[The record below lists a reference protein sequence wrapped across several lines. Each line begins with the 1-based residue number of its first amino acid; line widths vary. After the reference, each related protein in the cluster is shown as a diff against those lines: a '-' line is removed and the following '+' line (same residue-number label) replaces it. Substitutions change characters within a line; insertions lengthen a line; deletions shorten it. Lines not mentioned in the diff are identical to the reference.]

1 MKIKTKDSSLKSFSG
16 EQYNPALTP
25 INLYKGWNWLGYPL
39 SIAMDID
46 EALSLMEAEEGDCI
60 SNLEEG
66 FAVYNDGQWQ
76 GTLQILS
83 PGNGYLY
90 NSVSDKSFI
99 YNNLPTTSNA
109 RALNRGRLEIN
120 ASPWTVDKHAYQNLM
135 PVIAQV
141 CNEDGSVS
149 NETYHVAAFAGEEC
163 RASGT
168 YNGGILYLSVYGNGK
183 EEISFVVQDIATGII
198 YETNQTIHFDGDVVG
213 TVASPYKLVIGN
225 ESTGVGSV
233 STTRPTVGAY
243 NMQGMRVSSPK
254 GKGVYIVTTTDS
266 EGNTLVKK
274 QVCQ

>member
-1 MKIKTKDSSLKSFSG
+1 MKLNLAKGWNWSSHDKASPLSVNDFVDSSISSILTQEAELTEDPVLGMVGTLTEIDGSQSMKIKTKDNLLKSFSG

-39 SIAMDID
+39 SIVMDID

-109 RALNRGRLEIN
+109 RALNRGRLEIT
-120 ASPWTVDKHAYQNLM
+120 ASP
-135 PVIAQV
+135 
-141 CNEDGSVS
+141 
-149 NETYHVAAFAGEEC
+149 
-163 RASGT
+163 
-168 YNGGILYLSVYGNGK
+168 
-183 EEISFVVQDIATGII
+183 
-198 YETNQTIHFDGDVVG
+198 
-213 TVASPYKLVIGN
+213 
-225 ESTGVGSV
+225 
-233 STTRPTVGAY
+233 
-243 NMQGMRVSSPK
+243 
-254 GKGVYIVTTTDS
+254 
-266 EGNTLVKK
+266 
-274 QVCQ
+274 